1 MTTQLTPRQ
10 EAFARAYVETGNA
23 SEAYR
28 RAYPRAKHWKPETVH
43 SRASHLLRNSKV
55 LTRVEELKA
64 ELARRSLWTR
74 EQSVQALI
82 RVIENPDKASDIVA
96 AVKELNAMHGFNA
109 PDKVEVTGTGGGP
122 VILKIGDKILD
133 PEALGW

>member
-1 MTTQLTPRQ
+1 MTNQ
-10 EAFARAYVETGNA
+10 
-23 SEAYR
+23 
-28 RAYPRAKHWKPETVH
+28 
-43 SRASHLLRNSKV
+43 
-55 LTRVEELKA
+55 ELKA
-64 ELARRSLWTR
+64 DLASRNLWTR

-82 RVIENPDKASDIVA
+82 RVIKNPDKASDIVA

-109 PDKVEVTGTGGGP
+109 PDKVEVTGAGGGP